1 MVATRA
7 YTKVDKLERKQE
19 ILMSAEDLFIKQ
31 DGQFPTVSAI
41 CTYSSMAKGTVY
53 LYFSNKDEIILA
65 LLEKYF
71 IQWLDP
77 KNVNDFDLNIEEVV
91 DSLLSFIARNPYK
104 FRLINSNNFLQS
116 NAGPE
121 KVVNFYQTVMTSL
134 AKLSQYIA
142 QNLEQPEDVCQQWLQ
157 DCYYYLQGLWKIATP
172 SYQNKVALKAITDG
186 VKVQSLVPEFET
198 EAKSFMTR
206 LWRQMTKS

>member
-41 CTYSSMAKGTVY
+41 CTYNSMAKGTVY

-71 IQWLDP
+71 NQWLDP
-77 KNVNDFDLNIEEVV
+77 KNVNDFDLNIEKVV
-91 DSLLSFIARNPYK
+91 DSLLGFITRNPYK
-104 FRLINSNNFLQS
+104 FRLINTNNFLEN
-116 NAGPE
+116 NAGSE
-121 KVVNFYQTVMTSL
+121 KVINFYQTVMESVE
-134 AKLSQYIA
+134 KLSKYISR
-142 QNLEQPEDVCQQWLQ
+142 NLDQPIEVCQQWLQ
-157 DCYYYLQGLWKIATP
+157 DCYYYLQGLWKIANP
-172 SYQNKVALKAITDG
+172 SYQNKVALKTINEG
-186 VKVQSLVPEFET
+186 VNFQSLVPEFET
-198 EAKSFMTR
+198 EAKRFMTR
-206 LWRQMTKS
+206 LWRQMAQS